1 MAIWGNRRVI
11 KNIARKNRRADKLIR
26 KGKFTRALD
35 LMHEVL
41 AVIEKKIGTTNIAL
55 AKQHLKLARFRVKE
69 AKRAQF
75 ETSLQLLDAQIDRRT
90 LSRSYTG
97 RLVLRKLA
105 KKEIGCS
112 ACVSGSELYGLL
124 HFAEATVHGEKAL
137 EVLQQTSN
145 PAPDLLDKAV
155 FLLGKLY
162 GFFEVSS
169 KFGHICRPS
178 PGRSK
183 VARHPEPVEPMHEN

>member
-1 MAIWGNRRVI
+1 MAIWGKRRVI

-26 KGKFTRALD
+26 KGKFKRALD

-41 AVIEKKIGTTNIAL
+41 AVIENKIGTTNIAL
-55 AKQHLKLARFRVKE
+55 AKQHLKLASFRIKE
-69 AKRAQF
+69 ARRAQF
-75 ETSLQLLDAQIDRRT
+75 ETSLQMFNAQIDRRT

-112 ACVSGSELYGLL
+112 ACISGSELYGLL
-124 HFAEATVHGEKAL
+124 HFAEATYHGEKAL

-145 PAPDLLDKAV
+145 PAPDLLDRAV

-162 GFFEVSS
+162 GFFEVPS
-169 KFGHICRPS
+169 KFGHLCRSTP
-178 PGRSK
+178 RSIK
-183 VARHPEPVEPMHEN
+183 DRQTPETD